1 MSDISSLTLSQKL
14 MKRNHRAERRVHTI
28 QRSQAP
34 AHIAVLDING
44 STSPRCCEI
53 CRYA

>member
-1 MSDISSLTLSQKL
+1 MPVFHDVDLPL

-34 AHIAVLDING
+34 AHIAVLDINIAAAD
-44 STSPRCCEI
+44 RFHL
-53 CRYA
+53 AAML